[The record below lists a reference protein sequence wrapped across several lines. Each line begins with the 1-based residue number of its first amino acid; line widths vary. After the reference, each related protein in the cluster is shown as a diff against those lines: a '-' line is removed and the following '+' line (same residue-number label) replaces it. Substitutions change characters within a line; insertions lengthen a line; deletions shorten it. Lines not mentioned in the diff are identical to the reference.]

1 MWYTVGRSIYKNVT
15 KGELNMK
22 YRLLTR
28 ISAGFL
34 ALLMLSMTACGSVET
49 ETTAVTAAAE
59 TVPVETEETRP
70 PHGLPETDFE
80 GAPFRISCFGD
91 EDQVPYLQPAE
102 SIGEAV
108 NDAIYNRNSM
118 LMDEYNFVFET
129 ISYGTDFNKHTK
141 DISALVLA
149 GEDAYEMIYGHV
161 VGTCNNAII
170 GDYMNMYDLPYLNFD
185 APWWPAQSVDEM
197 TIFDCMYTI
206 ACNAT
211 YSQLASAKVV
221 FFNKD
226 LADQYGLEDPY
237 ELVRNGE
244 WTIDKLISM
253 SEGIYQ
259 DTNGDGVRDVED
271 VYGYTTIPMQNGF
284 FVSCNTPILSPTDDG
299 GKEITVMTE
308 RTVSLVEKLYSWYYE
323 SGNVFLTVTDLKDPG
338 YCANVFAAG
347 KAAMTFGKLHHA
359 SEYYRESDVSYGI
372 LPQPKYDTA
381 QEQYSIFACPSLFSV
396 PITCQNTELAGL
408 VFEAMT
414 YYGYYD
420 VIPVY
425 YETTLQGKI
434 ADAPED
440 VEMLEI
446 INDAL
451 IVSFAY
457 CYDNWEGFAH
467 FLSGNIMNFAVDK
480 GNKDVASV
488 YAKKEKSAL
497 NRLEKCLDAF
507 RGN

>member
-1 MWYTVGRSIYKNVT
+1 MS
-15 KGELNMK
+15 
-22 YRLLTR
+22 YRFLSR
-28 ISAGFL
+28 MSSGVL
-34 ALLMLSMTACGSVET
+34 ALLLLSASLLTACGET
-49 ETTAVTAAAE
+49 TVETTADTSADSETTITETA
-59 TVPVETEETRP
+59 ETRP
-70 PHGLPETDFE
+70 DHGLPDKDFG
-80 GAPFRISCFGD
+80 GAAYRMSVYGNDTEI
-91 EDQVPYLQPAE
+91 PYLAPEE

-118 LMDEYNFVFET
+118 LMDAYNFVFEAK
-129 ISYGTDFNKHTK
+129 SYGTDFGQHTK

-149 GEDAYEMIYGHV
+149 GEDAYELIYGHV

-170 GDYMNMYDLPYLNFD
+170 GDYRNLYNLPYLNFD

-206 ACNAT
+206 TGSAT

-226 LADQYGLEDPY
+226 LADQYNLDEPY

-244 WTIDKLISM
+244 WTIDALIGATA
-253 SEGIYQ
+253 GIYQ
-259 DTNGDGVRDVED
+259 DVNGDGVQDSGD
-271 VYGYTTIPMQNGF
+271 IYGYTTIPVQNGF
-284 FVSCNTPILSPTDDG
+284 FVSTNTPILSATADG
-299 GKEITVMTE
+299 GKEISVMTE
-308 RTVSLVEKLYSWYYE
+308 RTVALVEKLYSWYYE
-323 SGNVFLTVTDLKDPG
+323 SGNVLLTTTETTDPT
-338 YCANVFAAG
+338 YCAGIFAAG
-347 KAAMTFGKLHHA
+347 NAVFTFGKLSHA
-359 SEYYRESDVSYGI
+359 SAYYRDSDVSYGI
-372 LPQPKYDTA
+372 LPQPKYDTN
-381 QEQYSIFACPSLFSV
+381 QENYSIFACPSLFSV
-396 PITCQNTELAGL
+396 PITCMNTELAGF

-420 VIPVY
+420 VIPEY
-425 YETTLQGKI
+425 YGTTLQGKI

-451 IVSFAY
+451 TVSFAY

-467 FLSGNIMNFAVDK
+467 FLSGNIMNFTVTG

-488 YAKKEKSAL
+488 YAKKEKSAQ
-497 NRLEKCLDAF
+497 NRLDKCLEAF
-507 RGN
+507 RNPKA